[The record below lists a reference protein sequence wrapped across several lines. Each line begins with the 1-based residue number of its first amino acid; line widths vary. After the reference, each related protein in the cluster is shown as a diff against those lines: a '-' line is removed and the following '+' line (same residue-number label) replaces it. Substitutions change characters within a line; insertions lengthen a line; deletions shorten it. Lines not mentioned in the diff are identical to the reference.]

1 MRLGIKDLF
10 VRSSKCGP
18 ALKQEGSLKKLL
30 SAIVIGGVGMIGLA
44 SVSVHPF
51 RAARE
56 SVSDNPLLAG
66 ASVDPA
72 VIQIVERSCQNCHS
86 EKTEWPWYSSVAPM
100 SWLIEKDV
108 QEGRSHMNLSHWNEY
123 DTAKQVEILASLS
136 AVVRSRQMPLPRY
149 LRLHPSAQLSD
160 AEIDLIYQWTRA
172 ERRRLKSASST
183 TTSALSK

>member
-1 MRLGIKDLF
+1 M
-10 VRSSKCGP
+10 
-18 ALKQEGSLKKLL
+18 KKLL
-30 SAIVIGGVGMIGLA
+30 SVIVIGGVGMIALA

-51 RAARE
+51 GATRE

-86 EKTEWPWYSSVAPM
+86 EKTEWPWYSYVAPM

-108 QEGRSHMNLSHWNEY
+108 HEGRSHMNLSHWSEY
-123 DTAKQVEILASLS
+123 DTAKQGEILARLS

-160 AEIDLIYQWTRA
+160 AEIDLISQWTRA
-172 ERRRLKSASST
+172 ERRRLKTAP
-183 TTSALSK
+183 AQ

>member
-1 MRLGIKDLF
+1 
-10 VRSSKCGP
+10 
-18 ALKQEGSLKKLL
+18 
-30 SAIVIGGVGMIGLA
+30 MIGLA

-51 RAARE
+51 GATRK

-66 ASVDPA
+66 ASVDPT

-86 EKTEWPWYSSVAPM
+86 EKTEWPWYSYVAPM

-108 QEGRSHMNLSHWNEY
+108 HEGRSHMNLSHWNEY

-172 ERRRLKSASST
+172 ERRRLKTAPPA